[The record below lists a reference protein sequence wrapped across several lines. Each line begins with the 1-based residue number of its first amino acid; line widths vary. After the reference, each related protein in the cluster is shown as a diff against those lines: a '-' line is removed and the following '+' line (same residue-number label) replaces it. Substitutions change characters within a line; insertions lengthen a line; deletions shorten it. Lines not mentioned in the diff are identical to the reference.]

1 LCVGAN
7 NTQTVGIAQVQ
18 AVWLFGY
25 CYAMVVNINLYRAFT
40 IRVTKMSAVLK
51 RGLCVG
57 TPQALRL
64 GNKGFTIWGA
74 ELPMVILNEN
84 KVDFGGGKGHWGP
97 PRTR

>member
-1 LCVGAN
+1 
-7 NTQTVGIAQVQ
+7 
-18 AVWLFGY
+18 
-25 CYAMVVNINLYRAFT
+25 
-40 IRVTKMSAVLK
+40 MSAILK

-74 ELPMVILNEN
+74 ELPMVILNE
-84 KVDFGGGKGHWGP
+84 KIVDFGGGKGHWGP